1 MSDFSNSRDPFR
13 DLRTNPGNS
22 PRNGAEFLN
31 ALKRVQSEGEFTKR
45 TKEWVSKVES
55 ITEKDLK
62 FIVQ

>member
-13 DLRTNPGNS
+13 GLNTNPDNS
-22 PRNGAEFLN
+22 PRNGAEFLD

-45 TKEWVSKVES
+45 TNEWVSKVES